1 MRNQLARL
9 SHRFPAAVVRH
20 SDVAKRSVARRTPDG
35 SLNLVEAAPVRAS
48 GRCGVPLRLFDALAT
63 KIGETSGL
71 ALIGITISISSLCLP
86 LIARADE
93 PSLLYYE
100 FTLSLKGSRLD
111 NLSLGEDPELDRLVT
126 EEYELELDLEY
137 ALSERSYLFLN
148 ASLYADRDTVKPADD
163 RDSESGI
170 ERKQMGYARAFGE
183 NQNTQAKIG
192 RLEFVSQSEWWIW
205 WDQELDA
212 VSLESHV
219 GGFNGLLAIAEE
231 VAPETTAYDYIY
243 PEQKDVRRII
253 ASLNWQFTD
262 EQAVVL
268 YYLDQT
274 DNSSSYTLGE
284 SVHIDRID
292 ESDADLSW
300 AGISY
305 IADFEGDSLGEL
317 QVELHY
323 IRVSG
328 HETVYQ
334 FDDPEH
340 GRAVVDGIDRQ
351 RVSGNAQSYF
361 LQWTPAAIGDWSFIA
376 GAARGSGDNDD
387 EDGRDE
393 SFWQTGLQGDS
404 EVFGELYQPEISN
417 LLVQTY
423 GVVWNARPNLEIALL
438 GYDYQQ
444 LHASEDMRYASIE
457 LDTNGMD
464 RDLGRELDLVFTLGV
479 LEGLELILIA
489 AEFEAGAAYGSR
501 EGERSH
507 YVSLELDYTF

>member
-1 MRNQLARL
+1 MR
-9 SHRFPAAVVRH
+9 
-20 SDVAKRSVARRTPDG
+20 
-35 SLNLVEAAPVRAS
+35 SLLP
-48 GRCGVPLRLFDALAT
+48 
-63 KIGETSGL
+63 
-71 ALIGITISISSLCLP
+71 LIGITMSIGGLCL
-86 LIARADE
+86 AFAVRADE

-100 FTLSLKGSRLD
+100 FTLNLKGSQLD
-111 NLSLGEDPELDRLVT
+111 NLSLGEDAELDRLIT

-137 ALSERSYLFLN
+137 SLSERSYLFLD
-148 ASLYADRDTVKPADD
+148 ASLYADRDTVKPIDE

-205 WDQELDA
+205 WDEELDA
-212 VSLESHV
+212 VSLESHF
-219 GGFNGLLAIAEE
+219 GGLNGTLAIAEE

-243 PEQKDVRRII
+243 PEQKDVRRIF

-262 EQAVVL
+262 EQALVL

-284 SVHIDRID
+284 SVDIDRID

-300 AGISY
+300 GGISY
-305 IADFEGDSLGEL
+305 LADFEGDSLGEL
-317 QVELHY
+317 QIELHY
-323 IRVSG
+323 TRVSG

-340 GRAVVDGIDRQ
+340 GRAEVDGIDRQ
-351 RVSGNAQSYF
+351 KVSGNAQSYF
-361 LQWTPAAIGDWSFIA
+361 VKWTPAAIDDWSFIA

-393 SFWQTGLQGDS
+393 SFRQTGLQGDS

-417 LLVQTY
+417 MLVRTY
-423 GVVWNARPNLEIALL
+423 GVVWNARPNLEVSLL
-438 GYDYQQ
+438 GYDYEQ
-444 LHASEDMRYASIE
+444 LHASEDVRDASIE
-457 LDTNGMD
+457 LETNGMD
-464 RDLGRELDLVFTLGV
+464 RDLGRELDLVFTLGA

-489 AEFEAGAAYGSR
+489 AEFEAGAAYGDR